1 MPAAVLPAVASPAR
15 DRDTRRV
22 RAHDLPSREPK
33 LLARPAVAFVAVMTL
48 VMLAWSPARAQT
60 PTTTIKAIDIVG
72 NTKTRDE
79 TVLLIAS
86 VAVGQSFHL
95 GMIDRMRADLVDSG
109 LFKSVDIT
117 YAPDPS
123 GSGGVI
129 LFITAEDKH
138 SWIIAPTYY
147 DQPTNRGGGLGYG
160 ENNLFGENKK
170 LLVYGQLATGD
181 SFFVAGYIDPAIR
194 GSRFH
199 WQADVYLKRERS
211 IEYVPPDS
219 FFDEPTEARLS
230 KLNYLN
236 AGVLGGANL
245 FRGASAAV
253 RLRGARVFYDDV
265 TLADGIDIGDVTGN
279 PAMTELPDPGAEGY
293 DVSAELRLEYDRRA
307 NWYGISHGN
316 RYRVYLGQ
324 ALTFLGSDFSYQYAI
339 LDFQRARRYFDSHNL
354 VLNARVAHG
363 RDLPFQQEFLAGGTA
378 LRGYK
383 NNQFRGDS
391 QAAVSAEYSF
401 QALSVKGVSL
411 RLLGFLDSTYTTFL
425 DTDDTDVQRHY
436 LPGHDRLGLAPLKN
450 TVGVGTR
457 LCVRQIVL
465 PLLGLDLGYGIERRA
480 FEIYLAIGLT
490 DI

>member
-1 MPAAVLPAVASPAR
+1 MIVVMLWAIP
-15 DRDTRRV
+15 V
-22 RAHDLPSREPK
+22 RAQ
-33 LLARPAVAFVAVMTL
+33 A
-48 VMLAWSPARAQT
+48 
-60 PTTTIKAIDIVG
+60 PTTTIKAIDIIG

-79 TVLLIAS
+79 TVLLIAD
-86 VAVGQSFHL
+86 VAVGQPFRL
-95 GMIDRMRADLVDSG
+95 DMIDRIRVDLVDSG
-109 LFKSVDIT
+109 LFKAVDVT
-117 YAPDPS
+117 YAPEPS
-123 GSGGVI
+123 GGGGVI

-138 SWIIAPTYY
+138 SWIVAPTYY
-147 DQPTNRGGGLGYG
+147 NQPTNQGGGLGFG

-181 SFFVAGYIDPAIR
+181 SFFVAGYIDPSIR
-194 GSRFH
+194 GTRFF

-211 IEYVPPDS
+211 IEYVPPDG
-219 FFDEPTEARLS
+219 FFDEPVQARLS

-236 AGVLGGANL
+236 AGVNGGINL

-253 RLRGARVFYDDV
+253 RLRGANVFYDDV
-265 TLADGIDIGDVTGN
+265 TLADGIDIGDVTGD

-293 DVSAELRLEYDRRA
+293 DISAELRLEYDRRA
-307 NWYGISHGN
+307 NWYGVSHGN

-324 ALTFLGSDFSYQYAI
+324 ALTFLGSDFDYRYAI
-339 LDFQRARRYFDSHNL
+339 LDYQRARRYFTTHNL
-354 VLNARVAHG
+354 VINARVAHG
-363 RDLPFQQEFLAGGTA
+363 QDLPFQQEFTAGGTA

-383 NNQFRGDS
+383 NSQFRGDS
-391 QAAVSAEYSF
+391 QAAASVEYSF

-411 RLLGFLDSTYTTFL
+411 RLLGFLDSTYTAFL
-425 DTDDTDVQRHY
+425 DTDESDVQRHY

-490 DI
+490 DV